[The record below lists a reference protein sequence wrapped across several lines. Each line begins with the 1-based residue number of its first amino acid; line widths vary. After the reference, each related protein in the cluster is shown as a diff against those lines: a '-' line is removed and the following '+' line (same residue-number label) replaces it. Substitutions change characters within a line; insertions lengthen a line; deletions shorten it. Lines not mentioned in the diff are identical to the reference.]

1 MNGPDRDSLLSWALY
16 YAGLGYKVFPCVP
29 NQTGVNAKNP
39 LTDRGLLD
47 ATTNEDV
54 INAWWTRWRL
64 ANVAIVTEGL
74 VVIDTDPGSVWP
86 IPDLAEDLLP
96 APQAKTPRGGYH
108 RYFKTPEGKAWRN
121 TQSKLSPKV
130 DTRANGG
137 YVLAFPSF
145 VDDKPYEWIQQVDC
159 GPDELPLPPE
169 WLILEL
175 DRIDRAAPKGNLAG
189 AMADGEI
196 TETTVCGNGNPIPEG
211 VRNSTLTSLAGTMR
225 RVGMTEAELFA
236 ALQAVNVRR
245 CRPPLEVLEIK
256 KIAASIGSREPDQI
270 AVAMVEG
277 HYEQD
282 RGIDIE
288 APHVSLTPYVPA
300 EMPTDLLSI
309 GGLIG
314 DVAAY
319 TNATSHRHQ
328 PDLAFAGALSLM
340 AVLTG
345 RKITDEQ
352 DTRTNIY
359 SFGLAPS
366 GGGKDRARQVNKAVL
381 RVAGGLHLLG
391 QESFASQQ
399 GLFTQVESKL
409 AVLCQVDE
417 LGEFLRAIKNPK
429 NAHLQGII
437 SELLKL
443 YSSANTVYFG
453 PAHADATRDKS
464 VDQPHMVFYGT
475 TVSESFFDAMTIE
488 SVTGGFLSRS
498 FFFEGP
504 SDLKPKQN
512 AGRLPVPQ
520 GIIDQV
526 KAWVEFS
533 PGGNLSTEF
542 PQPLVLQTHEDAE
555 SIFRQ
560 ADTECDERHNLL
572 GSPLGTIWTRVV
584 ENARKLAILKACSDK
599 GPTVGGIDGKTAEWA
614 IAVAKNRA
622 ARMEHLAETRVSENE
637 YDAMR
642 KKLLKFIVEAGP
654 RGISGREWGQKVKR
668 YPPAKVEEALNSLLK
683 EQDAIKLG
691 TKPKLSGN
699 GGGRPGYRLVG
710 SQFGVSSDDFGSYA
724 DVHQTD
730 EAKKHENT

>member
-1 MNGPDRDSLLSWALY
+1 MVNGPDNETLVSWALY

-29 NQTGVNAKNP
+29 NQPGVNAKNP

-47 ATTNEDV
+47 ATTNPDV
-54 INAWWTRWRL
+54 INAWWARWRL

-74 VVIDTDPGSVWP
+74 VVIDTDPGSAWP
-86 IPDLAEDLLP
+86 IPELAGDLLS

-108 RYFKTPEGKAWRN
+108 RYFRSPPDKAWRN

-145 VDDKPYEWIQQVDC
+145 VDDKPYEWIQQIDC
-159 GPDELPLPPE
+159 GPEFLPEPPE

-175 DRIDRAAPKGNLAG
+175 DRIDRQSPKGNLAG
-189 AMADGEI
+189 ALADGEI

-245 CRPPLEVLEIK
+245 CRPPLEVKEVKI
-256 KIAASIGSREPDQI
+256 IAASIGRRDPDQI
-270 AVAMVEG
+270 AVATVES

-282 RGIDIE
+282 RGIE
-288 APHVSLTPYVPA
+288 VESPQVSLTPFVPA
-300 EMPTDLLSI
+300 EMPPTLLAI

-314 DVAAY
+314 AVADY

-366 GGGKDRARQVNKAVL
+366 GGGKDRARQVNKAIL
-381 RVAGGLHLLG
+381 RAADGLSLLG

-429 NAHLQGII
+429 NSHLHGII
-437 SELLKL
+437 AELLKL

-504 SDLKPKQN
+504 PELKPKQK
-512 AGRLPVPQ
+512 AQRLPVPPE
-520 GIIDQV
+520 IVAEV

-542 PQPLVLQTHEDAE
+542 PQPLVLHTHDDAE
-555 SIFRQ
+555 ALFRE

-584 ENARKLAILKACSDK
+584 ENARKLAILRACSDH
-599 GPTVGGIDGKTAEWA
+599 GPAVDLIDGKTAAWA
-614 IAVAKNRA
+614 VAVAKNRA
-622 ARMEHLAETRVSENE
+622 SRMEHLAETRVSENE

-642 KKLLKFIVEAGP
+642 KKLLKFIVDAGP
-654 RGISGREWGQKVKR
+654 RGLSGHEWYQKTKR
-668 YPPAKVEEALNSLLK
+668 FPPAKVEEALK
-683 EQDAIKLG
+683 GLG
-691 TKPKLSGN
+691 DSGDVTRIASKTTT
-699 GGGRPGYRLVG
+699 GRGRPGFRYV
-710 SQFGVSSDDFGSYA
+710 SVQFKDIEVTSG
-724 DVHQTD
+724 
-730 EAKKHENT
+730 E